1 MPKGEREQFFK
12 KKKLV
17 PTVLE
22 EFKQESPP
30 QVKLESKV
38 ESNVRQ
44 TKVTLNPEEEHE
56 RFVQDH
62 YIDFT

>member
-1 MPKGEREQFFK
+1 MPKDERDQFFK

-17 PTVLE
+17 PTILE
-22 EFKQESPP
+22 EFKHSSPP
-30 QVKLESKV
+30 QVKPESKV

-44 TKVTLNPEEEHE
+44 TKVTLNPEEEHA
-56 RFVQDH
+56 RFVQDL